1 MPSPAAVPT
10 FQAFDDAR
18 AHCIV
23 WLGTYKNRSPYRWEW
38 DTTATLFCEP
48 VPGFPCYVMPMVT
61 GNPDRGFTARLAF
74 SAGVKYEGR
83 YWQGRVPGPDEAP
96 ILSESALDTL
106 DSILGVLDVASRISI
121 GDPDSNS

>member
-1 MPSPAAVPT
+1 MAPTAVAAT
-10 FQAFDDAR
+10 FDTFDDAR
-18 AHCIV
+18 AHGIV
-23 WLGTYKNRSPYRWEW
+23 WLTAYKERSPYRWEW

-48 VPGFPCYVMPMVT
+48 LPEFPCYVMPMVT
-61 GNPDRGFTARLAF
+61 GDPDRGFTARLAF

-106 DSILGVLDVASRISI
+106 DSTLGVLDVASRISI